1 MEPGTEEY
9 ELNGDLRPGSPGS
22 PDASVRPQHP
32 LPRPLCDLGWR
43 RPLWARLSSG
53 APVGDGPGARGV
65 RTAGWWWWPLPPDK
79 VVLNLTGAQ
88 VVGSGASTAG
98 GQRRQEV

>member
-53 APVGDGPGARGV
+53 HLWVTGPVRPHCGVEVVAAAP
-65 RTAGWWWWPLPPDK
+65 
-79 VVLNLTGAQ
+79 
-88 VVGSGASTAG
+88 
-98 GQRRQEV
+98 GQSRA